1 MAIVSMITLMNH
13 ALANK
18 YAVGYFEAWN
28 MESILAV
35 ADAAEKTNSPVII
48 GFGGQFIGSKKR
60 KIKENIY
67 HYGFLGKAIAQNAKV
82 PVALLL
88 NEAHEVSLLINGMK
102 AGFNAIMYE
111 ANGTPMDEFIEINK
125 YLVKTAHSRGAAV
138 EAEVGHLPDSDIL
151 TNTISEGKKTDPDE
165 AEYFVRVTGID
176 ALAVAVGNVHLLEW
190 NKAELDFDLIRRLR
204 RKINIPLVLHG
215 GTGISD
221 DNLKEA
227 MELGMCKVNVG
238 TIMKRVYIKSIQSY
252 LKSHNVDKMDPHN
265 VIGRGGEEDMLCEAR
280 EAVTEK
286 VIRFIKIFGSE
297 NKAHLI

>member
-1 MAIVSMITLMNH
+1 MALVSMVSLMNH
-13 ALANK
+13 ALTNK

-48 GFGGQFIGSKKR
+48 GFGGQFIGSKK
-60 KIKENIY
+60 KTIKDNIA
-67 HYGFLGKAIAQNAKV
+67 HYGYLGKAIAQNTKV

-88 NEAHEVSLLINGMK
+88 NEAHEVPMLINGMK

-111 ANGTPMDEFIEINK
+111 AHDTPMNEFIDINK
-125 YLVKTAHSRGAAV
+125 YLVKTAHYWGAVV
-138 EAEVGHLPDSDIL
+138 EAEVGQLPDSDIS

-165 AEYFVRVTGID
+165 AVYFVRETGID
-176 ALAVAVGNVHLLEW
+176 ALAVAVGNVHILEGK
-190 NKAELDFDLIRRLR
+190 KADLDFDLIRTLR
-204 RKINIPLVLHG
+204 KKINVPLVLHG

-227 MELGMCKVNVG
+227 IALGMCKVNVG
-238 TIMKRVYIKSIQSY
+238 TVMKRVYIKSIQSY
-252 LKSHNVDKMDPHN
+252 LKNHDVDKMDPHN
-265 VIGRGGEEDMLCEAR
+265 VIGRGGEQDMLCGAR
-280 EAVTEK
+280 EAITEE

-297 NKAHLI
+297 NKAQLI